1 VVALAVR
8 YARKHGKSAK
18 RWGWGAVL
26 VMYLVP
32 FWDWLPTVAVHKYY
46 CAKDSGFWIYRTLD
60 QWKLEHPGVME
71 TLVVNKN
78 VAPSRQGN
86 MKNYVDSYH
95 LNQRF
100 KWVVRQNGP
109 LLFNRWRHEQEVVDT
124 KTNFVSARYVD
135 FG

>member
-1 VVALAVR
+1 MGLVVFAAMALYLFISIGVVALAVR

-32 FWDWLPTVAVHKYY
+32 FWDWLPTV
-46 CAKDSGFWIYRTLD
+46 
-60 QWKLEHPGVME
+60 
-71 TLVVNKN
+71 
-78 VAPSRQGN
+78 SRQGN